1 LKWLLVRRLAD
12 VLTDACALDVD
23 SVSPNLDQAHP
34 GDDFIA
40 LPHKP
45 RSGG

>member
-1 LKWLLVRRLAD
+1 VDFLMASG
-12 VLTDACALDVD
+12 ALDVD
-23 SVSPNLDQAHP
+23 SVSPNLNQTHP

-40 LPHKP
+40 LPHEP